1 MYSDQIIG
9 LIGQMQAGNVLL
21 LVTGVTYSVYF
32 CMTVS
37 ITIFDRVLQLFI
49 FILYFPHRDVQLV
62 GIVT

>member
-1 MYSDQIIG
+1 MYSDQIWFDWSD
-9 LIGQMQAGNVLL
+9 ASWK
-21 LVTGVTYSVYF
+21 TGVTYSVYF

-37 ITIFDRVLQLFI
+37 ITIFGRVLQL